1 MNSLILSG
9 REIPCGEAR
18 WRTRQTGA
26 GTLYVFTPVTEI
38 APGASVRFSD
48 PVTGECVFDGFV
60 FTAERSEDGCR
71 ITAHDRLRYLMYR
84 DTKVFSGKTAAEI
97 VREICGERGLP
108 LGEIEEN
115 GRKIASLIA
124 DNRPLLDMIRLA
136 LEQSRLLGGEAMSFF
151 DDRGKLTLK
160 REQSLMLP
168 VTLDGKTLVSS
179 YRFTDDI
186 GTDTYNRVRLIR
198 KNRRSGRRD
207 IFVKEDP
214 ASIAKWGVLQY
225 CAQVLQST
233 TDGEIAA
240 MMDEILGQKDRAV
253 QGIEAECA
261 GDSRFRAGMLCRT
274 DLDRFSGSCR
284 ILEADHRYAAGG
296 HTMKLKLEAI

>member
-1 MNSLILSG
+1 MGSLTVSG
-9 REIPCGEAR
+9 REVPCGEAR
-18 WRTRQTGA
+18 WKTRQTGA
-26 GTLYVFTPVTEI
+26 GVLHVFTPASEF
-38 APGASVRFSD
+38 APGASVRFYD

-60 FTAERSEDGCR
+60 FTSEQSEEG
-71 ITAHDRLRYLMYR
+71 IWLTAYDRLRYLMYR

-97 VREICGERGLP
+97 IREICGERGLP
-108 LGEIEEN
+108 VGDIEEN

-151 DDRGKLTLK
+151 DDRGKLVLK
-160 REQSLMLP
+160 REKSLMLP
-168 VTLDGKTLVSS
+168 VKMDGKTLVSS

-207 IFVKEDP
+207 IFVKENP

-240 MMDEILGQKDRAV
+240 MMNEILGQKNRAV
-253 QGIEAECA
+253 HGIEAECT
-261 GDSRFRAGMLCRT
+261 GDSRFRAGTLCQAE
-274 DLDRFSGSCR
+274 LGGFSGSCR
-284 ILEADHRYAAGG
+284 ILEADHRYTSGG
-296 HTMKLKLEAI
+296 HTMKLKLEAV